1 MKRTFLFILFWIA
14 AGASALAQKIVV
26 SASVSQP
33 QILIGEPLQL
43 TLRVQM
49 PEAASITWFVTD
61 TFPHFEI
68 QHRSAIDTVRSG
80 AGEQI
85 LVQNIRITSWDSGRW
100 NLPSFS
106 VNGSNRTAPIAIGVT
121 YSPMDPAQPYHD
133 VKDVLA
139 VQRPGAQNW
148 IWYLVGAA
156 LLLVFFLLL
165 FPGRKKKEK
174 ATTAS
179 PETAYRE
186 AIRGLDM
193 LQKRSGE
200 LPVKEFYTELVG
212 LFRNYLVRRQDYQSS
227 SKTTSDLQQQLP
239 EWGLQKDAAARL
251 LESLQLSDA
260 VKFARFEASA
270 EERKASVAHIRE
282 TIVEL
287 ERKKPG

>member
-1 MKRTFLFILFWIA
+1 MKRTLLFILFCLFAVA
-14 AGASALAQKIVV
+14 AAQAQKIVV

-49 PEAASITWFVTD
+49 PETANVDWFVTD

-68 QHRSAIDTVRSG
+68 QYRSAIDTVRSG
-80 AGEQI
+80 AGQQI
-85 LVQNIRITSWDSGRW
+85 LVQNIRVTSWDSGRW

-106 VNGSNRTAPIAIGVT
+106 VKGSNRTTPIAVRVG

-139 VQRPGAQNW
+139 VQRPGAQSW

-156 LLLVFFLLL
+156 LLLLFILLL
-165 FPGRKKKEK
+165 FPGRKKKEVVQK
-174 ATTAS
+174 ES

-186 AIRGLDM
+186 AIKGLDM
-193 LQKRSGE
+193 LQKRTGE
-200 LPVKEFYTELVG
+200 LPAKEFYTELVG
-212 LFRNYLVRRQDYQSS
+212 LFRNYLVKRKDYQSS

-239 EWGLQKDAAARL
+239 AWGLQKEVAGRL
-251 LESLQLSDA
+251 LETLQLSDA
-260 VKFARFEASA
+260 VKFARYEAGAA
-270 EERKASVAHIRE
+270 EQKASVAHVRE

-287 ERKKPG
+287 ERKKPV